1 MHALSMGTRR
11 FGPWASLTANEGLPA
26 WMKRV
31 LKFVPWAS
39 STCVIC
45 GCDLKERSYEMSAG
59 RERGR
64 LQDWNEGEGNG
75 EGNEDESD
83 FVRGSL
89 RTLPKC

>member
-1 MHALSMGTRR
+1 MGRRR
-11 FGPWASLTANEGLPA
+11 FCPWASLTANEGLPA

-59 RERGR
+59 REGGR

-75 EGNEDESD
+75 DESD
-83 FVRGSL
+83 YVRGSL
-89 RTLPKC
+89 RTLPKCKTWG